1 MINQIG
7 TKIYYCL
14 LTGNVIKIIGDIQ
27 GYVKETSFDEDIEI
41 YTELKERDR
50 ETIGLLQFEY
60 GEYPKLSKN
69 STGVMV
75 NLETK
80 ELIFSYEELPTP
92 PQEPTEIEL
101 MQEKISILEAEN
113 EKLKVEQEQQNE
125 EILVNMLANT
135 EMFEMILGMM
145 PMTLSIED
153 KNTKNNG
160 GNSMI
165 EVYCTLII
173 KGVKTIEDV
182 PLVIREQ
189 VIERL
194 KQLEVPVK

>member
-1 MINQIG
+1 MIVREKFSNEEE
-7 TKIYYCL
+7 KKL
-14 LTGNVIKIIGDIQ
+14 LIEKYNDLYI
-27 GYVKETSFDEDIEI
+27 VKLEV
-41 YTELKERDR
+41 LKDGSY
-50 ETIGLLQFEY
+50 I
-60 GEYPKLSKN
+60 
-69 STGVMV
+69 
-75 NLETK
+75 
-80 ELIFSYEELPTP
+80 IFSDIPLKL
-92 PQEPTEIEL
+92 EPTWEEK
-101 MQEKISILEAEN
+101 MENKISILEAEN

-145 PMTLSIED
+145 PAET
-153 KNTKNNG
+153 NTKNNG

-182 PLVIREQ
+182 PLVLREQ

>member
-1 MINQIG
+1 MKQIG
-7 TKIYYCL
+7 TKLYYCL
-14 LTGNVIKIIGDIQ
+14 LTGNVIKIIGDMQ
-27 GYVKETSFDEDIEI
+27 GYVRETTFDEDYEI
-41 YTELKERDR
+41 YTELKER
-50 ETIGLLQFEY
+50 EKSSIGLLTFNY
-60 GEYPKLSKN
+60 GEYPKLSQG

-101 MQEKISILEAEN
+101 IKI
-113 EKLKVEQEQQNE
+113 EQEQQNE

-135 EMFEMILGMM
+135 EMFEMILSMM
-145 PMTLSIED
+145 PTSLSIDE
-153 KNTKNNG
+153 KNNKNSG
-160 GNSMI
+160 GSSMI

-173 KGVKTIEDV
+173 KGVKAIEDV
-182 PLVIREQ
+182 PLVIRER

>member
-1 MINQIG
+1 MFLKINY
-7 TKIYYCL
+7 T
-14 LTGNVIKIIGDIQ
+14 ND
-27 GYVKETSFDEDIEI
+27 KEKEDIILNNKDLFLIEI
-41 YTELKERDR
+41 S
-50 ETIGLLQFEY
+50 ET
-60 GEYPKLSKN
+60 LSEKF
-69 STGVMV
+69 
-75 NLETK
+75 
-80 ELIFSYEELPTP
+80 LIFSDKRYISISEEYEN
-92 PQEPTEIEL
+92 
-101 MQEKISILEAEN
+101 KISILEGEN
-113 EKLKVEQEQQNE
+113 EKLKQEQEQQNE

-165 EVYCTLII
+165 EVYCTLIM
-173 KGVKTIEDV
+173 KGIKTIEDV

>member
-1 MINQIG
+1 MKIYINSNYEIKAINQSKDTSLNEI
-7 TKIYYCL
+7 
-14 LTGNVIKIIGDIQ
+14 DI
-27 GYVKETSFDEDIEI
+27 
-41 YTELKERDR
+41 DR
-50 ETIGLLQFEY
+50 ELVFGDKSDFMILNYCYKPSENGY
-60 GEYPKLSKN
+60 SIYPAKDYS
-69 STGVMV
+69 M
-75 NLETK
+75 LEM
-80 ELIFSYEELPTP
+80 LDN
-92 PQEPTEIEL
+92 TEN
-101 MQEKISILEAEN
+101 KISILEAEN
-113 EKLKVEQEQQNE
+113 EKLKMEQGQQNE

-145 PMTLSIED
+145 SMTLSIED

-160 GNSMI
+160 GSNMV
-165 EVYCTLII
+165 EVYVTLII

>member
-1 MINQIG
+1 MEYKLKFSDENE
-7 TKIYYCL
+7 
-14 LTGNVIKIIGDIQ
+14 
-27 GYVKETSFDEDIEI
+27 KEKL
-41 YTELKERDR
+41 LKENSNL
-50 ETIGLLQFEY
+50 TLVKIAYLL
-60 GEYPKLSKN
+60 GESFLVF
-69 STGVMV
+69 TD
-75 NLETK
+75 
-80 ELIFSYEELPTP
+80 EEIIYDLT
-92 PQEPTEIEL
+92 ETEIL
-101 MQEKISILEAEN
+101 GNKISILEGEN
-113 EKLKVEQEQQNE
+113 EKLKLEQEQQNE